1 MIKEEKTSLSIKIN
15 INFNYNNPRRCI
27 YNTNQ

>member
-1 MIKEEKTSLSIKIN
+1 MIKKEKTSLSIKIN